1 MAAASYSE
9 SLKQFAAVVENYL
22 EYEPDILAYRMEKL
36 KEMIAETNE
45 KLTASDHEIT
55 MLYFDAIEM
64 IEKGEMERLQ
74 VKDFGEAFKKMREAQ
89 HLIEEVI
96 SKRPDE
102 FSVAMKSQSDRIQSN
117 IDWLTLQLG
126 YENRTKVY
134 YVASAYR
141 GSGSTR
147 MSGTTEFVKEAD
159 LPAFSEDDEK
169 EPFQISN
176 ALFPS
181 LAKVESAVEPAPV
194 PTSDSRPRFSSSKFP
209 GTASKLAAASN

>member
-9 SLKQFAAVVENYL
+9 SLKQFAAVVEKYP

-64 IEKGEMERLQ
+64 IEKGEMERFQ

-117 IDWLTLQLG
+117 IDWLVAARLRES
-126 YENRTKVY
+126 YEGVLRCVGVSRIRQHPHVRHDRVCK
-134 YVASAYR
+134 
-141 GSGSTR
+141 G
-147 MSGTTEFVKEAD
+147 
-159 LPAFSEDDEK
+159 
-169 EPFQISN
+169 
-176 ALFPS
+176 
-181 LAKVESAVEPAPV
+181 
-194 PTSDSRPRFSSSKFP
+194 SRPPCFF
-209 GTASKLAAASN
+209 